1 MDPFQSASINAAS
14 GGKLVFGFIL
24 SQRPHL
30 AGGLFLDPFQ
40 SASTIAAS
48 GGKLVFGSFSHL
60 AGGLFLD
67 PFQSASLFSVPFQS
81 VSIVVAF
88 RRHFFSHLY
97 LLIHLY

>member
-30 AGGLFLDPFQ
+30 AGGLFSDPFQ
-40 SASTIAAS
+40 SASIIAASAS

-81 VSIVVAF
+81 VSFVVAF
-88 RRHFFSHLY
+88 CRHFFHIY
-97 LLIHLY
+97 TC